1 MGFRRKGPIERAR
14 GGGYRLNLDADE
26 RTVLAGMVAQL
37 RDVLVASPPDA
48 PQLRRLFPT
57 AYASDPEKDA
67 EYQRLMR
74 EELVGSRL
82 SAIETVLGVLQ
93 PEESSPPRLDAE
105 QLGQFMTSLNA
116 LRLVLGTI
124 CDVGEDDDLADVTP
138 DHPLFA
144 EYHAYGYLSYL
155 VDAAVDA
162 LSGDL
167 ERLRFAWSNPKGAL
181 LVFRR
186 SQLEPCS

>member
-1 MGFRRKGPIERAR
+1 MGLRRKGPVERVR
-14 GGGYRLNLDADE
+14 GGGYRLNLDRDE
-26 RTVLAGMVAQL
+26 RAVIAGMIAQL
-37 RDVLVASPPDA
+37 RDVLVSSTPDA

-82 SAIETVLGVLQ
+82 AAIEVVLGVLA
-93 PEESSPPRLDAE
+93 PDVPDKPLLDGE
-105 QLGQFMTSLNA
+105 QLGQLMTSLNS

-124 CDVGEDDDLADVTP
+124 CDVGEDDDLSDITP

-155 VDAAVDA
+155 LDAVVEA
-162 LSGDL
+162 LSG
-167 ERLRFAWSNPKGAL
+167 ELR
-181 LVFRR
+181 
-186 SQLEPCS
+186 

>member
-1 MGFRRKGPIERAR
+1 MGRRRKGPIERLR
-14 GGGYRLNLDADE
+14 GGTYRLHLDADE
-26 RTVLAGMVAQL
+26 QAVLAGMVTQL
-37 RDVLVASPPDA
+37 RDLLVTAPPDA

-57 AYASDPEKDA
+57 AYATDPDKDA

-82 SAIETVLGVLQ
+82 AAIETVLGVLRADG
-93 PEESSPPRLDAE
+93 SAAPPLDGA
-105 QLGQFMTSLNA
+105 QLGQLMVSLNA

-124 CDVGEDDDLADVTP
+124 CDVGEDDDLADITP

-144 EYHAYGYLSYL
+144 EHHAYGYLSYL

-162 LSGDL
+162 LSAEL
-167 ERLRFAWSNPKGAL
+167 
-181 LVFRR
+181 
-186 SQLEPCS
+186 